1 MGDEN
6 TLMVHL
12 ASRNDMGNLEGSRV
26 TIIHRDECFSEH
38 IIYK

>member
-26 TIIHRDECFSEH
+26 TIINRDECFSEH